1 MGYMTRHLVANRELL
16 HEGRHLQV
24 GDEFEA
30 SEVDAN
36 YYAMTGSALDARPVA
51 PPSQGLVASETPR
64 RRGRPPNSAR
74 IAAVDVGHTESDE
87 QPAAPVEPNA
97 GTTDSAAEATD

>member
-51 PPSQGLVASETPR
+51 PPSQELVASETPR

-74 IAAVDVGHTESDE
+74 AAAADAGQPEADE
-87 QPAAPVEPNA
+87 QPAAPVAPAA
-97 GTTDSAAEATD
+97 GAIDSAAAAAD